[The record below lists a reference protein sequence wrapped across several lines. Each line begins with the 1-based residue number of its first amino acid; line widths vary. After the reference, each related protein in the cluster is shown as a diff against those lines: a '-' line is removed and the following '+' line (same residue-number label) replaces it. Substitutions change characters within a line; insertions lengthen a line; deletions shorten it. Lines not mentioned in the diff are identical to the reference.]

1 MQVGAILSVMHALQS
16 YLLYNASRDPEDHP
30 ELDGGAHAA
39 AVTTFAKACDRMD
52 KILEDDKRWTLT
64 DHDALYASILKTQTD
79 IQRLNEE
86 NVTTL
91 QQMRL
96 PHRKYHPQ
104 FAISGDMFL
113 AFDGD
118 PNFPGGQI
126 IGKGRTPK
134 EALEDFDRAFER
146 GTKDQLRF
154 SQRSQERI
162 QEALAKQHAEETVQQ
177 VIEKAP
183 EATEPAPPAQPESFW
198 RKLLRRFK
206 KHE

>member
-1 MQVGAILSVMHALQS
+1 MSQVINAHGDPLRPTPPIPTRDSVSQMQVGAILSVMHALQS

-91 QQMRL
+91 QQM
-96 PHRKYHPQ
+96 
-104 FAISGDMFL
+104 
-113 AFDGD
+113 
-118 PNFPGGQI
+118 
-126 IGKGRTPK
+126 
-134 EALEDFDRAFER
+134 
-146 GTKDQLRF
+146 
-154 SQRSQERI
+154 
-162 QEALAKQHAEETVQQ
+162 
-177 VIEKAP
+177 
-183 EATEPAPPAQPESFW
+183 
-198 RKLLRRFK
+198 
-206 KHE
+206 